1 MYKTNGLPSH
11 TCTVL
16 RECCKDDDESLW
28 KSLKFDPSPR
38 KNALAD
44 RPRNLQ
50 RRLGPGCLPS
60 AKFCPDRTRVFFIP
74 IRMKYH
80 YSGSAIISFLVLPV
94 VHSRGPHTDLHA
106 KCVRRRGS
114 AQWCAFG
121 VWKKNQTF
129 RLPFSRKTAIF
140 ETGFGETTNFRP
152 KTARQRGRSRVNCP
166 NRYRIGLAP

>member
-80 YSGSAIISFLVLPV
+80 YSGSAIISFWFFLSSTAEAPTPTFTQNASEDAVLRNDV
-94 VHSRGPHTDLHA
+94 LLGFGKKIKRL
-106 KCVRRRGS
+106 GS
-114 AQWCAFG
+114 H
-121 VWKKNQTF
+121 F
-129 RLPFSRKTAIF
+129 REKLPFL
-140 ETGFGETTNFRP
+140 RP
-152 KTARQRGRSRVNCP
+152 VLARQQIFGQKPLDNGDAHV
-166 NRYRIGLAP
+166 